1 MQLFEEEKLKLSHLY
16 WRKEPDILERMM
28 LPTAVYLNGKIFVGD
43 RSVRLDYRKFLCVFN
58 VVSRTWSKLPFHDSC
73 ELYCFTLATSNSKVH
88 TIGGI
93 WRKDGKVEK
102 YSSKVFSLDDDLKW
116 CNTLPPL
123 NIGREHATS
132 TSFDNFILVAGGWG
146 RNGRLSS
153 VEVLNSSQ
161 SSSTWW
167 EICDLPVKSRLMQCT
182 VTHDELFIGCGV
194 GTEYTVYTGKLSA
207 VKESLNIDENSESSV
222 SPESFWQSLP
232 KTPLWGSGL
241 VSVNN
246 CLLTVGGYDDGYKPH
261 SSVHLYDG
269 YKKTWSRMSDIR
281 NSRDSPAVVVSI
293 FENKQELFALGGV
306 GGWGSSSVAETS
318 VESCELL

>member
-1 MQLFEEEKLKLSHLY
+1 MFEEEKLKLSHLY
-16 WRKEPDILERMM
+16 WREEPAVPNEINM
-28 LPTAVYLNGKIFVGD
+28 PTAIYLNGKIFVGE
-43 RSVRLDYRKFLCVFN
+43 RLWGYRQFLCMFD
-58 VVSRTWSKLPFHDSC
+58 VVSRTWFKLPFHDSC
-73 ELYCFTLATSNSKVH
+73 EMKGFTLATSNSKVY
-88 TIGGI
+88 TLGGT
-93 WRKDGKVEK
+93 WRKDEKVEK
-102 YSSKVFSLDDDLKW
+102 YSNKVFSLDDDLKW

-123 NIGREHATS
+123 NIGRTWATS
-132 TSFDNFILVAGGWG
+132 TSFDSFILVAGGKD

-194 GTEYTVYTGKLSA
+194 GTEDIVYTAKLSA
-207 VKESLNIDENSESSV
+207 VKESLNIDEDSESSV

-232 KTPLWGSGL
+232 KTPLWESGL

-246 CLLTVGGYDDGYKPH
+246 CLLTVGGLDVPKPH
-261 SSVHLYDG
+261 SSVHLYDC
-269 YKKTWSRMSDIR
+269 YKKTWSKVSDIR
-281 NSRDSPAVVVSI
+281 KSRWHPVGIVST
-293 FENKQELFALGGV
+293 FENKQELFVLGGGV
-306 GGWGSSSVAETS
+306 VADIS